1 MHALAGI
8 VLFAAVASSPGS
20 AGAPL
25 GSHAPALAAT
35 SLDGTPLPADLT
47 AGRVT
52 VLNFWATWCPPCRAE
67 TPDLIEAY
75 KSLKAPDVAFLG
87 IDTTE
92 TGPIV
97 KTFLSA
103 KGVQYPTA
111 LAGPDLYNA
120 FGIAYIPTTV
130 VLDANGIVRARW
142 IGGVTPAQLAK
153 YVADARAGRS
163 SRFVSATQAKID
175 ALLAP
180 QQYHL
185 NGTDSERRN
194 AATAVTAA
202 VARAESIAE
211 KNESSVD
218 YERTQHAEGALLVAT
233 AAAGRPAAKTKAQQ
247 VAVLTMLAR
256 GYGAQNRWDDAAHA
270 YRDALALTPDA
281 PKLVTALSRASYR
294 LHDYDGMIA
303 QAIRYTQLR
312 PADGDGWSRLGLA
325 YQRTRRF
332 TDAASAYEKSLAL
345 LEADARKQHTQDADA
360 DVADTALDAANVYV
374 SLGDAANTKR
384 QFAKAGEFA
393 AKLTHGD
400 DYLTL
405 KRNVKER
412 TQEGLIAVALSGGNH
427 TPVVSIEPWT
437 GPDLPGSLAST
448 LKYRLIVAAP
458 ADSQVTLRAHGL
470 RPHWIASFCADELC
484 SPQTVTFTTP
494 ASGVRTYEFQLVP
507 PHAGEQPGNVD
518 VLVDGGGSVPVPPA
532 PLRATSRPPA
542 SAT

>member
-1 MHALAGI
+1 MHALAGFF
-8 VLFAAVASSPGS
+8 LFAAIAASPGTG
-20 AGAPL
+20 GAPL
-25 GSHAPALAAT
+25 GSHAPALTAT
-35 SLDGTPLPADLT
+35 SLDGTPLRADVA
-47 AGRVT
+47 AGKVT

-67 TPDLIEAY
+67 TPDLVKAY

-120 FGIAYIPTTV
+120 FGIAYIPTTI

-163 SRFVSATQAKID
+163 STFVSAAQAKID

-180 QQYHL
+180 QRYHL
-185 NGTDSERRN
+185 NGTDAERRD
-194 AATAVTAA
+194 AAKSVTDAI
-202 VARAESIAE
+202 ARAESIAE
-211 KNESSVD
+211 KNEGSVD

-233 AAAGRPAAKTKAQQ
+233 AKAGRAAAKTKADQ

-256 GYGAQNRWDDAAHA
+256 GYGAQNRWGDAAQT
-270 YRDALALTPDA
+270 YRDALALSPDA
-281 PKLVTALSRASYR
+281 PKLVTALSRAYYR

-303 QAIRYTQLR
+303 QAVRYTTLR

-325 YQRTRRF
+325 YQRAQRF
-332 TDAASAYEKSLAL
+332 ADAAGAYEKSLAL

-360 DVADTALDAANVYV
+360 NVADTALDAANVYV
-374 SLGDAANTKR
+374 ALGDAANTKR

-400 DYLTL
+400 EYLTL

-427 TPVVSIEPWT
+427 APVVSIEPWS

-458 ADSQVTLRAHGL
+458 ADSQVKLSARGL

-484 SPQTVTFTTP
+484 SPQTVTFTSP
-494 ASGVRTYEFQLVP
+494 SSGVKTYEFQLVP
-507 PHAGEQPGNVD
+507 PHAGEQPGNIE
-518 VLVDGGGSVPVPPA
+518 VLVDGGGSVPVPAAPARVTSKPPA
-532 PLRATSRPPA
+532 PAT
-542 SAT
+542 